1 MSSKCEYDW
10 YWKISACSTE
20 YEVCDS
26 FASLTSQQT
35 SYSGS
40 TGWYFRYQ
48 SIHITYTYS
57 DTLASYVTHKHQFL
71 MTNSL
76 NPTLDPDYEK
86 KLLSPFYSVIKQPS
100 S

>member
-1 MSSKCEYDW
+1 
-10 YWKISACSTE
+10 
-20 YEVCDS
+20 
-26 FASLTSQQT
+26 
-35 SYSGS
+35 
-40 TGWYFRYQ
+40 
-48 SIHITYTYS
+48 
-57 DTLASYVTHKHQFL
+57 